1 LKVLR
6 KPEQTDEQT
15 ADPRRNQ
22 RRNHLCHPCLFSK
35 ISQVLKDKN
44 EAQRFLQYHFT
55 KTWKPRTLPCFFRK
69 FKDKE

>member
-1 LKVLR
+1 MNR
-6 KPEQTDEQT
+6 QQTHAET
-15 ADPRRNQ
+15 SAGAV
-22 RRNHLCHPCLFSK
+22 HAILVHSMK